1 MMHWLFQG
9 HGPGTALALFLVGL
23 VTATVNS
30 IAGGGST
37 LSLPVMIL
45 LGVPPVFANGTNRVG
60 ILAGNFSSVADLRK
74 HGYLDMAMYRRL
86 LPATVIGAL
95 LGVVF
100 AIWIDDKMF
109 TTFLAVVMIMVAIL
123 SRLGTDPLGPP
134 PVAPPAQTSWRAHLI
149 FGVLGLYGSFMQV
162 GVGFLQIF
170 ALRRYTGYDL
180 VRVNALKNSL
190 TSSFL
195 LISSIG
201 FLFAGRI
208 VWGLALCMS
217 LGALIGGKL
226 GSKLQRRKGTAFIQ
240 GFVSWAGIAL
250 AAKLL
255 WDVWF

>member
-60 ILAGNFSSVADLRK
+60 ILVGNFSSVADLRK
-74 HGYLDMAMYRRL
+74 HGYLDMSIYKRL
-86 LPATVIGAL
+86 LPATVMGAL
-95 LGVVF
+95 LGVAF
-100 AIWIDDKMF
+100 AIKVDDQLF
-109 TTFLAVVMIMVAIL
+109 TVLLAIVMLGVAVL

-134 PVAPPAQTSWRAHLI
+134 PAAPPSHTSWKAQFA

-208 VWGLALCMS
+208 VWGLAICMS
-217 LGALIGGKL
+217 LGALVGGKL
-226 GSKLQRRKGTAFIQ
+226 GGRLQRRKGTTFIQ
-240 GFVSWAGIAL
+240 SFVSWAGIAL